1 MKTKTLLLTLSA
13 ATLLATGG
21 LAAKA
26 AEPSE
31 GTWNYGYNCSSAYSN
46 YHHGSKTHSATVK
59 NNNTGRDDSDTQDAG
74 VWAKALVGRNIT
86 EKCSFYY
93 NYW

>member
-31 GTWNYGYNCSSAYSN
+31 GNWNYG
-46 YHHGSKTHSATVK
+46 
-59 NNNTGRDDSDTQDAG
+59 
-74 VWAKALVGRNIT
+74 
-86 EKCSFYY
+86 
-93 NYW
+93 